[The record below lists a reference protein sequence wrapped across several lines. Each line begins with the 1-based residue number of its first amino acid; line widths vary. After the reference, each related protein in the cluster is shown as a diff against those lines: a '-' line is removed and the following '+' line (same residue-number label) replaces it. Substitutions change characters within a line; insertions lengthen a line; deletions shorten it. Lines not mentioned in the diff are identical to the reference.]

1 MQETD
6 TNAVP
11 SLWVKQTVAK
21 SFELAPFSIKCSTRV
36 DVEPGGLSYLLGRLL
51 PSQSCS
57 STEQE
62 DLKLNVKRAAPGHLP
77 GRAAQR
83 QIDCRR
89 PRACI
94 WLVAA
99 WAPRMPQCVLL

>member
-11 SLWVKQTVAK
+11 ILWVKQTVAK
-21 SFELAPFSIKCSTRV
+21 SFELAPLSIKCSTRV
-36 DVEPGGLSYLLGRLL
+36 DVEPRGLSYLLGRLL
-51 PSQSCS
+51 PSQSC

-83 QIDCRR
+83 QIDCKR

-99 WAPRMPQCVLL
+99 WAPRMPRCVLL